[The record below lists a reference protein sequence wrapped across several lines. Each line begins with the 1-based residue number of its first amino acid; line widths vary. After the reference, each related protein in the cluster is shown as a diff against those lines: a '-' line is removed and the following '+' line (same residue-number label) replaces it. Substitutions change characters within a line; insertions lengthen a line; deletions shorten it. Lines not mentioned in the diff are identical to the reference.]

1 MPHRKLDR
9 FREPDLRLVT
19 AAQFAVVAQCSTRIA
34 RSRLRKILGPGT
46 TLFGAERWPM
56 GRIIDQ
62 VSRDMSR
69 RRSASQIA
77 EAVEDDAGWR

>member
-1 MPHRKLDR
+1 MLHRK

-19 AAQFAVVAQCSTRIA
+19 AAQFAVVAQCSTRTA

-56 GRIIDQ
+56 NQILDQ
-62 VSRDMSR
+62 VTRDISR
-69 RRSASQIA
+69 RRSAPPSTA
-77 EAVEDDAGWR
+77 ATGWR